1 MTSTSGRFEVKGD
14 MSTPQDPI
22 AIIDHKD
29 ETVIGVNWESLDDL
43 RALLA
48 DFQLAGRE
56 METSWPKEAE
66 DETQKKL
73 EKYITRR
80 QGEAEDAKKYGLS
93 E

>member
-1 MTSTSGRFEVKGD
+1 MKMASASGRFEITGPLTTPEERITLQDNIDGD
-14 MSTPQDPI
+14 RIPLD
-22 AIIDHKD
+22 
-29 ETVIGVNWESLDDL
+29 WESLDDL

-66 DETQKKL
+66 D
-73 EKYITRR
+73 
-80 QGEAEDAKKYGLS
+80 AKKYGLS